1 MENQQQKKANTGDW
15 LLRVVKGMLIGSGA
29 ILPGVSGGALAA
41 VFGLYEQLITFLSNI
56 THHFWEHVR
65 YFLPVGIGGV
75 LGIFVLAYPLDYGLQ
90 RFPVH
95 VLWTFIGAILGT
107 LPSLYREAG
116 KKGRKPGHIV
126 LAVVMAIF
134 MFLFLVWANENF
146 QVQVEQNFLT
156 WLMAGGI
163 FASGFIVP
171 GLSPSN
177 FLIYMNLYQ
186 PLTEGI
192 RRLDFSVLIPVAL
205 GAGLCILLFAK
216 AIRYV
221 LNIAY
226 ATVFHIVL
234 GVVVGSTVIIAPALE
249 LYSGLNFLDY
259 IVVILLFLGG
269 LAMGLWMGRLE
280 DKYKP
285 EEEGTQTV

>member
-1 MENQQQKKANTGDW
+1 MKKQQEQPKMGDW

-41 VFGLYEQLITFLSNI
+41 VFGLYEQIITFLSDMTNN
-56 THHFWEHVR
+56 FMKHVM
-65 YFLPVGIGGV
+65 YFLPVGIGGL
-75 LGIFVLAYPLDYGLQ
+75 LGVFVLAYPLDYGLQ
-90 RFPVH
+90 YFPVQ

-116 KKGRKPGHIV
+116 KNGREPKHNILAIIV
-126 LAVVMAIF
+126 AVL

-146 QVQVEQNFLT
+146 NVQVEQNFFT
-156 WLMAGGI
+156 WIMAGGI

-192 RRLDFSVLIPVAL
+192 RMLNFSILIPVAL
-205 GAGLCILLFAK
+205 GAVLCILLFAK
-216 AIRYV
+216 AIRY
-221 LNIAY
+221 LLDIAY
-226 ATVFHIVL
+226 ATVFHIVF
-234 GVVVGSTVIIAPALE
+234 GVVIGSTVIIAPSLE
-249 LYSGLNFLDY
+249 MYSGLGFFDY
-259 IVVILLFLGG
+259 VVTILLFLGG
-269 LAMGLWMGRLE
+269 LALGLWMGRLE
-280 DKYKP
+280 DTYKA
-285 EEEGTQTV
+285 